1 MKESILDRVCKCK
14 QCGKAYLDGI
24 EGDSSR
30 CDYCIAE
37 DELMEKASDKQQ
49 KDRGLTS
56 QSG

>member
-1 MKESILDRVCKCK
+1 MKESILDKVCKCK

-37 DELMEKASDKQQ
+37 DEIRNKEDGSTMESVP
-49 KDRGLTS
+49 
-56 QSG
+56 